1 MRLSEK
7 SFEIRFCA
15 SLSAALMPFNRN
27 PQWFG
32 LTQAQERKAG
42 VDAMLR
48 TGGRLIVFQF
58 KACRKNGVT
67 PSYILEREQWET
79 LSNFTKH
86 HPRST
91 FYVFPE
97 YRDIK
102 DANSAKC
109 LIEKSWYA
117 EAEKLAAFFSGN
129 SYRTKTLTLDPQG
142 CILYVGRSS
151 LQIHARTTCQLFG
164 CLCDKRW
171 PLICCKPGGD
181 GKALLL
187 FLPFEP
193 EGRRRVDEPMFPLP
207 DTLGGVAMGRPQN
220 GFESPPIESTDQ
232 FEELLG
238 ERANQDLKSGLYG
251 LFLPT
256 KKG

>member
-42 VDAMLR
+42 IDTMLR

-67 PSYILEREQWET
+67 PSYLLEREQWET

-86 HPRST
+86 HPKST

-102 DANSAKC
+102 DTNSAKC
-109 LIEKSWYA
+109 LIEKSWCA
-117 EAEKLAAFFSGN
+117 EVGQLDTFFSGN
-129 SYRTKTLTLDPQG
+129 SHSTKTLTLDPQG
-142 CILYVGRSS
+142 CILYLGKSGH
-151 LQIHARTTCQLFG
+151 QIGVRTICQLFG
-164 CLCDKRW
+164 CFCTKKW
-171 PLICCKPGGD
+171 HLICFEPAGD
-181 GKALLL
+181 GKVSLL
-187 FLPFEP
+187 FLSSELD
-193 EGRRRVDEPMFPLP
+193 GLRRVDEPMFPVP
-207 DTLGGVAMGRPQN
+207 DTLGGIPMGQPQN
-220 GFESPPIESTDQ
+220 GIDSQPMQSADQ

-251 LFLPT
+251 LFLPNLE
-256 KKG
+256 G